1 MLNAAKIPYLWTIFT
16 NDSRAIKNENI
27 IYMPPRL
34 DIIDYI
40 ANADMLVQFSDCEAY
55 CYSVVEALSVG
66 TPALVTDLPVYHE
79 IGLKNDENGFLV
91 DFDLSNLNITDIYN
105 KALKFKYQPKEDNYK
120 NILDNTPSTYKKE
133 LNTYVNVEVIKR
145 YFDLEL
151 LKWLEED
158 IKPIKMNLV
167 RAKELEK
174 KKLVKIL
181 EE

>member
-1 MLNAAKIPYLWTIFT
+1 M
-16 NDSRAIKNENI
+16 
-27 IYMPPRL
+27 
-34 DIIDYI
+34 
-40 ANADMLVQFSDCEAY
+40 
-55 CYSVVEALSVG
+55 
-66 TPALVTDLPVYHE
+66 YHE
-79 IGLKNDENGFLV
+79 IGLKNGENGFLV
-91 DFDLSNLNITDIYN
+91 DFDLENINITDIYE
-105 KALKFKYQPKEDNYK
+105 KELKFEYKPKEDNYK
-120 NILDNTPSTYKKE
+120 KILINTPKKKKKE

>member
-1 MLNAAKIPYLWTIFT
+1 M
-16 NDSRAIKNENI
+16 
-27 IYMPPRL
+27 
-34 DIIDYI
+34 
-40 ANADMLVQFSDCEAY
+40 
-55 CYSVVEALSVG
+55 
-66 TPALVTDLPVYHE
+66 YHE
-79 IGLKNDENGFLV
+79 IGLKNGENGFLV
-91 DFDLSNLNITDIYN
+91 DFDLENINITDIYE
-105 KALKFKYQPKEDNYK
+105 KELKFEYKPKEDNYK
-120 NILDNTPSTYKKE
+120 KILINTPSTYKKE